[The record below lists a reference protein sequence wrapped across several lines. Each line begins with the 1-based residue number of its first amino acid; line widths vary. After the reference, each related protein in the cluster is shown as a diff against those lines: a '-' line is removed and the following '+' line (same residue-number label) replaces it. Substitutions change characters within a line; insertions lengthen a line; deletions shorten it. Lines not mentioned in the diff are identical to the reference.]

1 MSKTVKE
8 LLNIK
13 DRDGTYA
20 NENSAYTFSPDEVK
34 EYFGVSLN
42 AVYSSREHS
51 KSQQIKKAKAE
62 KNGTVFITDKLDK
75 LMAFDKL
82 KEAIKRDEKNTVK
95 ISGDKEGLLSG
106 LENILAED
114 KNYEIYYK
122 EI

>member
-1 MSKTVKE
+1 MNKTVKE

-42 AVYSSREHS
+42 AVYSSREHN

-62 KNGTVFITDKLDK
+62 KKW
-75 LMAFDKL
+75 
-82 KEAIKRDEKNTVK
+82 
-95 ISGDKEGLLSG
+95 
-106 LENILAED
+106 
-114 KNYEIYYK
+114 YCIYYRQVRQAYG
-122 EI
+122 I